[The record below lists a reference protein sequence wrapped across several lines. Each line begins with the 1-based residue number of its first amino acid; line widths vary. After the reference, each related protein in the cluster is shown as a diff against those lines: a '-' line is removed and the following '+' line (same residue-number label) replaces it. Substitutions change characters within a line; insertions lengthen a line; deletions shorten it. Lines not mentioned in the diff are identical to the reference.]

1 MRHLRE
7 GTWVY
12 LKLHRSFPLF
22 TPPPLPLSPLSLRWC
37 RTPRLPNVVLKS
49 QFGRK
54 EAVRLVTF
62 IFSDCSKITTRVRA
76 TIHGPWY
83 YFMFSYSLF
92 CLRLPTVSHAVRFV
106 CLFVFGGVPNINNKR
121 FPQQTCFFRGKQG
134 QVKMGEI
141 LHQVSQKPIP
151 LLICYKN
158 YPWNSTKFVSKP
170 NLDFFWKRGH

>member
-12 LKLHRSFPLF
+12 LKLHRSLPLY

-106 CLFVFGGVPNINNKR
+106 CLFVFGGVPNINTKQFPHAFFTENKD
-121 FPQQTCFFRGKQG
+121 KWKW
-134 QVKMGEI
+134 VKYCIKYHRNPFHCWFVTKTTPEI
-141 LHQVSQKPIP
+141 LQ
-151 LLICYKN
+151 
-158 YPWNSTKFVSKP
+158 
-170 NLDFFWKRGH
+170 NLFRNRTWIVWKRGH